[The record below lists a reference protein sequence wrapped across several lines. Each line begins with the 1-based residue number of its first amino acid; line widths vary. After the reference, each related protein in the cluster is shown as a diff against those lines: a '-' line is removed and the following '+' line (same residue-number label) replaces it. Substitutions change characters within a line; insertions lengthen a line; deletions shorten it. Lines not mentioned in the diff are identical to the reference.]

1 MAVPAG
7 ELPTK
12 ENCDP
17 NDPEEAFLWQLI
29 AMPGMK
35 GAPVPFPIEYLRE
48 VSKRMWNCGS
58 RPNIAEQ
65 TEWYHPPR
73 AGDIS
78 PMFAAGEWKDSPPEH
93 ERPDIDI
100 TKLSKVMQDEI
111 RRQAL
116 ELEGEPAPNMSPV
129 QIVDEPRWPDSMRVH
144 ELAKR
149 IGATSKEVVA
159 VAQEIGLTVKG
170 ASSNVP
176 GDRCAAIRDQVR
188 IKRAMAYR
196 RVP

>member
-1 MAVPAG
+1 MAVPVG
-7 ELPTK
+7 ELPTRD
-12 ENCDP
+12 NCDLD
-17 NDPEEAFLWQLI
+17 DPEEMFLWMLVAI
-29 AMPGMK
+29 PGMK
-35 GAPVPFPIEYLRE
+35 GAPFPFPIEYLRE
-48 VSKRMWNCGS
+48 VSRRLYDCGA
-58 RPNIAEQ
+58 RLTAEQ
-65 TEWYHPPR
+65 TVWYHTPQ
-73 AGDIS
+73 AWDIS
-78 PMFAAGEWKDSPPEH
+78 PMFAAGEWKDTPPAH

-116 ELEGEPAPNMSPV
+116 ELEGEPAPSMSPV

-149 IGATSKEVVA
+149 IGATSKEVIA

-170 ASSNVP
+170 ASSKVP

-188 IKRAMAYR
+188 IKRVMAYR

>member
-7 ELPTK
+7 ELPTQ

-17 NDPEEAFLWQLI
+17 NDPEEAFLWMLI
-29 AMPGMK
+29 AIPGMK

-48 VSKRMWNCGS
+48 LSKRLWNCGA
-58 RPNIAEQ
+58 RPTGEQ
-65 TEWYHPPR
+65 TLWYHAPR

-78 PMFAAGEWKDSPPEH
+78 PMFAAGEWKPEPPSN

-100 TKLSKVMQDEI
+100 TKLGKAMQDEI

-116 ELEGEPAPNMSPV
+116 ELEGEPAPPQSPV
-129 QIVDEPRWPDSMRVH
+129 TIVDEPTWPVSMRVH

-149 IGATSKEVVA
+149 IGATSKEVVE
-159 VAQEIGLTVKG
+159 VANEIGVTVKG
-170 ASSNVP
+170 HSSTVP
-176 GDRCAAIRDQVR
+176 GSRCAAIRDQVR
-188 IKRAMAYR
+188 IRRTLAYR
-196 RVP
+196 RAP

>member
-1 MAVPAG
+1 MAVPVG
-7 ELPTK
+7 ELPTQ

-17 NDPEEAFLWQLI
+17 NDPEEAFLWMLI

-48 VSKRMWNCGS
+48 VSKRIWNCGA
-58 RPNIAEQ
+58 RPGIEPQA
-65 TEWYHPPR
+65 EWYHPPQS
-73 AGDIS
+73 GDIS
-78 PMFAAGEWKDSPPEH
+78 PMFAAGEWKPEPPVH

-116 ELEGEPAPNMSPV
+116 ELEGEPAPQQSPV
-129 QIVDEPRWPDSMRVH
+129 QIMDEPTWPEKLRVH

-159 VAQEIGLTVKG
+159 VAQEIGLPTKS
-170 ASSNVP
+170 AQSRIP

-196 RVP
+196 RRL

>member
-1 MAVPAG
+1 MAVPVG
-7 ELPTK
+7 ELPTRD
-12 ENCDP
+12 NCDLE
-17 NDPEEAFLWQLI
+17 DPEEAFLWILI
-29 AMPGMK
+29 AIPGMK

-48 VSKRMWNCGS
+48 LSKRLWECGA
-58 RPNIAEQ
+58 RPTGEQ
-65 TEWYHPPR
+65 TLWYHAPQ

-78 PMFAAGEWKDSPPEH
+78 PMFAAGEWKPEPPAQ

-116 ELEGEPAPNMSPV
+116 ELEGDPAPVNETV
-129 QIVDEPRWPDSMRVH
+129 QIVDEPTWPVSMRVH

-149 IGATSKEVVA
+149 INATSKEVLA
-159 VAQEIGLTVKG
+159 VAQEIGLSAKG
-170 ASSNVP
+170 ASSSIP
-176 GDRCAAIRDQVR
+176 GNRCAAIRDQVR

-196 RVP
+196 VVP

>member
-1 MAVPAG
+1 SPLSARSDLYRRNPHMAVPVG

-35 GAPVPFPIEYLRE
+35 GAPVPFPIEYLRQ
-48 VSKRMWNCGS
+48 VSRRIWNCGS
-58 RPNIAEQ
+58 RPNVAEQ
-65 TEWYHPPR
+65 KEWYHPPQ

-78 PMFAAGEWKDSPPEH
+78 PMFAAGEWKPEPPAQ

-116 ELEGEPAPNMSPV
+116 ELEGDPAPVNETV
-129 QIVDEPRWPDSMRVH
+129 QIIDEPTWPEKLRVH

-159 VAQEIGLTVKG
+159 
-170 ASSNVP
+170 
-176 GDRCAAIRDQVR
+176 
-188 IKRAMAYR
+188 
-196 RVP
+196 